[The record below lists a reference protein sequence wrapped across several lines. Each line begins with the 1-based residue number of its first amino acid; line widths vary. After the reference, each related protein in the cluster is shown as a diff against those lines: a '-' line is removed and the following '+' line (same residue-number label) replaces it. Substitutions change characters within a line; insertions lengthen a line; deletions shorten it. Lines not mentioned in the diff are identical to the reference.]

1 MNESR
6 PKHFIAINSVCPGTF
21 HSKMRQTKENTISVQ
36 DGADVIAYLA
46 TLRMEGIGDCSVPQA
61 DVPRGAN
68 LWHDL
73 NYLSCD
79 KIEKNF
85 ATTEEGIENM
95 IKQHIYG

>member
-1 MNESR
+1 MLQNKLNESS
-6 PKHFIAINSVCPGTF
+6 PKHFIAVNSVCPGTF

-85 ATTEEGIENM
+85 AT
-95 IKQHIYG
+95 QS